1 MDMAGYIQ
9 WFQFTFI
16 IIIIRT
22 DLNECISQYRLF
34 VHVFHL
40 LVFLWLSISLI
51 RNVWHFILVISHSLP
66 CETMP
71 LIWCCAKNYVTKKE
85 KNKTERTKK
94 LYPEQGNS
102 SINEPF
108 LYTLYETCM
117 CIRYESYIVSF
128 AFGTSLF
135 STKSSIFFR
144 QYARILVYS
153 GYTVPLVCICVLW
166 EEIL

>member
-1 MDMAGYIQ
+1 MIPIHIHNNNNTNWSQRMYLTIPSVCSCFPFACVFMAFY
-9 WFQFTFI
+9 
-16 IIIIRT
+16 
-22 DLNECISQYRLF
+22 LSYSQRLTL
-34 VHVFHL
+34 H
-40 LVFLWLSISLI
+40 
-51 RNVWHFILVISHSLP
+51 LVISHSLP